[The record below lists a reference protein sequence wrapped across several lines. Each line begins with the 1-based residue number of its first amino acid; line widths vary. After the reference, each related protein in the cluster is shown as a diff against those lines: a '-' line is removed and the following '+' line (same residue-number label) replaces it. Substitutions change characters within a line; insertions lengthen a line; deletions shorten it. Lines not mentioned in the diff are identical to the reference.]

1 MGKTIQFTTEQI
13 KRLMS
18 EEVTYGG
25 IDQSEVSQLDPNT
38 QIDVFKTTGKGNTGP
53 KITAKITPENGK
65 PFAQSVQNAAF
76 DAQKKNPGA
85 QVTGVVSA
93 GDIDKTGSNLSS
105 LQTAGS
111 SADGNPETG
120 DISEARYSKKDIM
133 EMRRKYLSEDI
144 STYAKKDFYNRG
156 NGR

>member
-65 PFAQSVQNAAF
+65 PLAQSVQNAAF

-111 SADGNPETG
+111 SADGNPETSN
-120 DISEARYSKKDIM
+120 ISEARYSKKDIM

-156 NGR
+156 TGR